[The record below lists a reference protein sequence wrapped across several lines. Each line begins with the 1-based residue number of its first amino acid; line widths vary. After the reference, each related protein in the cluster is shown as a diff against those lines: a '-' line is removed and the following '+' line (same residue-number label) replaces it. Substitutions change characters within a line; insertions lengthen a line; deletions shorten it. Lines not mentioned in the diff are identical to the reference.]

1 MPTPSPRAPAVPV
14 HRPESIRKREEAR
27 QRTLAKKKAE
37 AAQKTQEVQKLRK
50 PSPTGTPPPEQAR
63 SEVAAVLE
71 LRTLSTCPVPI
82 HAVVNREIDRDG
94 HREHWVLLDTATIP
108 EPLATREEYR
118 LRTSIEERHRQ
129 LKCFSDLAGFTSRR
143 LSLVV
148 NQVVFVLLMY
158 SLLQWYWQR
167 IRRPEFN
174 PRTTARALDQ
184 LRPTMS
190 VILIFYQGYVARLA
204 PLEYQ
209 ELLLTLK
216 EEARLKILA
225 KTRRL
230 RRGLSHQLD
239 HARAP

>member
-1 MPTPSPRAPAVPV
+1 VADL
-14 HRPESIRKREEAR
+14 KRL
-27 QRTLAKKKAE
+27 T
-37 AAQKTQEVQKLRK
+37 
-50 PSPTGTPPPEQAR
+50 
-63 SEVAAVLE
+63 
-71 LRTLSTCPVPI
+71 TCPVPI
-82 HAVVNREIDRDG
+82 HAVVNREIYSDG
-94 HREHWVLLDTATIP
+94 HREHWVLPDTAPIP
-108 EPLATREEYR
+108 EPMATRQEYG

-143 LSLVV
+143 FSLVV

-184 LRPTMS
+184 LRPTMT

-209 ELLLTLK
+209 ELLLPLE
-216 EEARLKILA
+216 EEARRKILA

-230 RRGLSHQLD
+230 RRGLTHQLD
-239 HARAP
+239 HARSP

>member
-1 MPTPSPRAPAVPV
+1 
-14 HRPESIRKREEAR
+14 PESIRKREEAR

-108 EPLATREEYR
+108 EPLATREQYR

-143 LSLVV
+143 LSLKRK
-148 NQVVFVLLMY
+148 Q
-158 SLLQWYWQR
+158 
-167 IRRPEFN
+167 
-174 PRTTARALDQ
+174 
-184 LRPTMS
+184 
-190 VILIFYQGYVARLA
+190 
-204 PLEYQ
+204 
-209 ELLLTLK
+209 
-216 EEARLKILA
+216 EARLKILA

>member
-1 MPTPSPRAPAVPV
+1 MP
-14 HRPESIRKREEAR
+14 
-27 QRTLAKKKAE
+27 L
-37 AAQKTQEVQKLRK
+37 
-50 PSPTGTPPPEQAR
+50 
-63 SEVAAVLE
+63 
-71 LRTLSTCPVPI
+71 

-94 HREHWVLLDTATIP
+94 HREHWVLLDTAAIP